1 MGSVNNAQVNCL
13 QLKKSNITAE
23 KKKKKKKTKCEQ
35 TQT

>member
-1 MGSVNNAQVNCL
+1 MGSVNNAQINCL

-23 KKKKKKKTKCEQ
+23 KKKKKTKCEQ

>member
-23 KKKKKKKTKCEQ
+23 KKKKKKTKCEQ